1 MLFNSF
7 EFWLFFA
14 IIFILYFICVHTL
27 KSNFFSQIILLIASL
42 FFYACWQ
49 PVYLTLI
56 MFSVC
61 ITWLGGMLMEK
72 TEKKKLI
79 LFFSLIINLTVL
91 FIFKYFNFFIDSVN
105 GLFVYLGKNYSIQKF
120 DILLPVGISFYTF
133 QALGYSIDV
142 YRGKVKAEY
151 NFITYALFV
160 TFFPQLVAGPI
171 ERTDNLLPQ
180 FKINHAFNYDEAVSG
195 LRLAAWGM
203 FKKVVI
209 ADTLAKYVN
218 IAYSDVSIYPGL
230 TLAIATFFFSI
241 QILCDFS
248 GYSDIA
254 IGIARVLGFNLQKN
268 FNIPYLASS
277 ITEFWKNWHISLS
290 TWFKDYLYIPLGG
303 DRVSKMRHYANILIV
318 FIISG
323 LWHGAAWTFIIWGL
337 LHGIYQ
343 IFERMLNER
352 LKKKG
357 MNVNHNKWGGVFILV
372 LVAWVF
378 FRAPSVFDAF
388 VILKKILYVPYEI
401 YGIVQNLFIDK
412 IDSYSVIFQ
421 PYLLGLS
428 WKKFIIMAMLPFII
442 FISDIISRKHDWQ
455 NVISKWPF
463 AFRWL
468 CYYAICIAIVVTM
481 ILSKQS
487 PEFIYF
493 QF

>member
-7 EFWLFFA
+7 EFWFFFA
-14 IIFILYFICVHTL
+14 IIFILYFICIHAL
-27 KSNFFSQIILLIASL
+27 KSNFFSQIVLLIASL
-42 FFYACWQ
+42 FFYAYWE
-49 PVYLTLI
+49 PVYLILI

-61 ITWLGGMLMEK
+61 ITWVCGILMEK

-91 FIFKYFNFFIDSVN
+91 FIFKYFNFFVNSVN
-105 GLFVYLGKNYSIQKF
+105 GLFVYIGKNYSISKF

-209 ADTLAKYVN
+209 ADALAKYVN

-268 FNIPYLASS
+268 FNTPYLVSS
-277 ITEFWKNWHISLS
+277 IKEFWNNWHISLS
-290 TWFKDYLYIPLGG
+290 TWFRDYLYIPLGG
-303 DRVSKMRHYANILIV
+303 SRVKKMRHYTNILIV
-318 FIISG
+318 FIVSG
-323 LWHGAAWTFIIWGL
+323 LWHGAAWTFIIWGF

-343 IFERMLNER
+343 IFERMLNEQ
-352 LKKKG
+352 LKKKEIKCSIING
-357 MNVNHNKWGGVFILV
+357 RGGC
-372 LVAWVF
+372 
-378 FRAPSVFDAF
+378 
-388 VILKKILYVPYEI
+388 
-401 YGIVQNLFIDK
+401 LF
-412 IDSYSVIFQ
+412 
-421 PYLLGLS
+421 
-428 WKKFIIMAMLPFII
+428 
-442 FISDIISRKHDWQ
+442 
-455 NVISKWPF
+455 
-463 AFRWL
+463 
-468 CYYAICIAIVVTM
+468 
-481 ILSKQS
+481 
-487 PEFIYF
+487 
-493 QF
+493 